1 MMPATFAT
9 LEAMPL
15 TPNGKIDRK
24 ALPDPD
30 ALAAQAAAVEYIEP
44 ENATEQRIAEI
55 WQKTL
60 GKARVGIDD
69 NFFDIGGHSL
79 LVVRMHRELKTAFEQ
94 PIALTDLYRF
104 PTIRSFTEHLSG
116 DDEGVAAQAGAD
128 RAARRREMASRRRR
142 R

>member
-1 MMPATFAT
+1 MPI
-9 LEAMPL
+9 

-30 ALAAQAAAVEYIEP
+30 DLQAKSKTVYVEP
-44 ENATEQRIAEI
+44 ENATEQKIAEI

-60 GKARVGIDD
+60 GKDRVGIDD

-79 LVVRMHRELKTAFEQ
+79 LVVRMHRELKAAFEQ

-104 PTIRSFTEHLSG
+104 PTIRSFTDHIAGG
-116 DDEGVAAQAGAD
+116 DQGEAAQAGAD